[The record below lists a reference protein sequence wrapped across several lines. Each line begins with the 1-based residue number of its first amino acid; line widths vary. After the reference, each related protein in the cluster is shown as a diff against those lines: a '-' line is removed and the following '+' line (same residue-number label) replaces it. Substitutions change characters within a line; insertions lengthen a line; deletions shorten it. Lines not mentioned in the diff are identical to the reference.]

1 MHQSALKYGKL
12 FFEKYFKNRFT
23 EQLLIVDVGAQDV
36 NGSLKQYSP
45 VNANYVGVDF
55 AEGKGVDIV
64 ITDPYNLPFK
74 TGTIDAV
81 VCSSVFEHS
90 EFFWLLFQECL
101 RVIKPNGLIYVNAPS
116 NGMIHRYPID
126 GWRFYPDAGH
136 SLVNW
141 AKKFGE
147 KPLLLESFIAPKLG
161 TLDSEGMW
169 NDFVAVFIKDECY
182 SGNYVER
189 ILDSENEATGAYS
202 YGRVISQTSHELS
215 PDTRQH
221 VAQLKALREE
231 QAAAQL
237 LRTSLIEEQ
246 ASSQLLRTSLIEEQ
260 ASSQLLRTS
269 LIEEQAAAQLLSTSL
284 IEEQASSQ
292 LLRNENTE
300 IRDSSSWRITR
311 PMRWIGTTILKFQKK
326 LLSQSH
332 NNIAVICINSTNSDS
347 TTISKIEDA
356 NDFSFDVLSGKN
368 PKITATPSIEDKSK
382 LIAFYLPQYHRIA
395 ENSEWWGPG
404 FTEWTNVVKAKP
416 NYEGHYQPHLPRELG
431 FYDLSNVEVMREQA
445 DLAKIYGIGAF
456 CFYYYWFSGRRILE
470 NPIDNFFESNIDMDY
485 CLCWANEN
493 WTRTWDGDSRSVLME
508 QKYLE
513 KDPLD
518 FIESLLKYF
527 KDPRYIRV
535 DGKPMLIVY
544 RAKDIPNS
552 EKVFDIWRNAAITAG
567 FLGVHIVAVDFYDIN
582 RPDEVGADALVEFP
596 PHKFNGPQ
604 CVPDRLPKFINNDF
618 SGGIVDYA
626 KVMAQSANRLKPDFT
641 LYRAILP
648 SWDNT
653 ARRQNTPTIIYGSNP
668 ELFSSWLSYLRTYT
682 RNTFREKS
690 DPFIFINAW
699 NEWGE
704 GCHLEPDQKWG
715 LQYLEGVK
723 KSLWYSREKDNINS
737 ARHDLLTIAAKSV
750 ILREFDKPIDDVVLS
765 SVMGS
770 LIDTKAPSNLVQ
782 KIAFRLRCYPV
793 AHWIGKSIYR
803 SFRFLG

>member
-12 FFEKYFKNRFT
+12 FFEKYLQDRT
-23 EQLLIVDVGAQDV
+23 SEQLLIVDVGAQDV
-36 NGSLKQYSP
+36 NGSLKQFSP
-45 VNANYVGVDF
+45 INANYVGVDF
-55 AEGKGVDIV
+55 VKGKGVDIV
-64 ITDPYNLPFK
+64 ITDPYNLPFE
-74 TGTIDAV
+74 TGTVDAV

-101 RVIKPNGLIYVNAPS
+101 RITKPNGLIYVNAPS
-116 NGMIHRYPID
+116 NGMVHRYPID

-141 AKKFGE
+141 AKKSGE
-147 KPLLLESFIAPKLG
+147 NPLLLESFIAPKLG
-161 TLDSEGMW
+161 ALDGEGMW
-169 NDFVAVFIKDECY
+169 NDFVAVFIKNEY
-182 SGNYVER
+182 YGGNYVER
-189 ILDSENEATGAYS
+189 ILDNENDATGAYS
-202 YGRVISQTSHELS
+202 YGRVISQSSHELS
-215 PDTRQH
+215 SDTKQH
-221 VAQLKALREE
+221 VAQLKALSEEQATVQFLRTSLSKE

-237 LRTSLIEEQ
+237 LRTSL
-246 ASSQLLRTSLIEEQ
+246 S
-260 ASSQLLRTS
+260 
-269 LIEEQAAAQLLSTSL
+269 EEQAAAQLLRISL
-284 IEEQASSQ
+284 SEEQAAAQ
-292 LLRNENTE
+292 LLLNENIA
-300 IRDSSSWRITR
+300 IRKSSSWRITA
-311 PMRWIGTTILKFQKK
+311 PMRWISTSFFKFRKK
-326 LLSQSH
+326 SSSELPKNTATAS
-332 NNIAVICINSTNSDS
+332 INSDKN
-347 TTISKIEDA
+347 IVSKDENI
-356 NDFSFDVLSGKN
+356 NDFSFKILSGMK
-368 PKITATPSIEDKSK
+368 PEKTIDSSIEDKSK

-445 DLAKIYGIGAF
+445 ELAKIYGIGAF

-470 NPIDNFFESNIDMDY
+470 NPIDNFFESNIDMNY

-544 RAKDIPNS
+544 RAKDIPNC
-552 EKVFDIWRNAAITAG
+552 EKVFNIWRNVVIASG
-567 FLGVHIVAVDFYDIN
+567 FPGIHIVAVDFYDIN

-604 CVPDRLPKFINNDF
+604 CVPDQLPKFTNNDF

-626 KVMAQSANRLKPDFT
+626 KVMAQSANRAKPDFT

-682 RNTFREKS
+682 REIFKEKS
-690 DPFIFINAW
+690 DSFIFINAW

-715 LQYLEGVK
+715 LQYLEAIK
-723 KSLWYSREKDNINS
+723 KSSWYSREENNIDS
-737 ARHDLLTIAAKSV
+737 ARHDILTVAAKSV
-750 ILREFDKPIDDVVLS
+750 ILRQANNPINDAVIS
-765 SVMGS
+765 NVMSS
-770 LIDTKAPSNLVQ
+770 LIGTKAPSSFVQ
-782 KIAFRLRCYPV
+782 KIAFRLRGYPI
-793 AHWIGKSIYR
+793 AHWIGKVVYR